1 MRWLELT
8 VQMHPEAV
16 ESVSELLRRYSSDG
30 VVIEEPFELTED
42 GQDYRVLYG
51 KPVKVHAYIPI
62 DGKEEA
68 ARQQVE
74 VGLWHLSS
82 LLQSPPTLQYPP
94 TDRWNKENRTSFPM
108 PADIGD
114 SSKTM
119 PNQSSV
125 FALGTHFVGE
135 LQTRVVDEE
144 DWANAWKDYY
154 HVTHIGQRLV
164 IRPSWRD
171 YTPKEHEVVVTLD
184 PGMAFGTGVHPTTR
198 MCLEQVE
205 RRVQPGMRVL
215 DVGTGSAILA
225 LAAAKLGAQGVDAID
240 NSSVAAESA
249 TANVA
254 MNDLEDR
261 IKVMLGVLD
270 QTEAERMAGQYN
282 LVLANII
289 AQVIGSIAPHL
300 AQVLAPQ
307 GLLVVSGVIEA
318 RRQDAEGPLL
328 ESGLKLVEEVKI
340 DDWLALVYAKRG

>member
-8 VQMHPEAV
+8 VQVHPEAV

-42 GQDYRVLYG
+42 GQDYRILYG
-51 KPVKVHAYIPI
+51 KPVKIHAYIPI

-68 ARQQVE
+68 VRQQIE
-74 VGLWHLSS
+74 LGLWHLSS
-82 LLQSPPTLQYPP
+82 LG
-94 TDRWNKENRTSFPM
+94 
-108 PADIGD
+108 A
-114 SSKTM
+114 
-119 PNQSSV
+119 
-125 FALGTHFVGE
+125 HFVSE

-154 HVTHIGQRLV
+154 HVTHIGRRLV

-249 TANVA
+249 IANVA

-261 IKVMLGVLD
+261 IKVVLGVLD
-270 QTEAERMAGQYN
+270 QAEAECMAGQYN